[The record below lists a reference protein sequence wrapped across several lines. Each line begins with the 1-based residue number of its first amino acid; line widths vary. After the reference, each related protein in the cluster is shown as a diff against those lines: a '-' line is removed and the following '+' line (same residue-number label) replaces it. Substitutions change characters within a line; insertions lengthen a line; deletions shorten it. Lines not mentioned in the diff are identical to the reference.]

1 MARKQAG
8 SGNASFIT
16 MLLIMVVCGYVGFT
30 VFPVYY
36 NAKEFETALV
46 NEGVRVGARR
56 YSDEQTITEVIHLAK
71 SYDIKLKSDDVK
83 IRRFGE
89 KVELTVEYDM
99 PLVFSLI
106 NYVYNW
112 HFVAQTTSHLGM
124 I

>member
-8 SGNASFIT
+8 GSNASFIV
-16 MLLIMVVCGYVGFT
+16 MLLLMVVCGYVGFT

-56 YSDEQTITEVIHLAK
+56 YSDEQTITEVVHLAK
-71 SYDIKLKSDDVK
+71 SYEISLKSENIK

-89 KVELTVEYDM
+89 KVELTVEYDV
-99 PLVFSLI
+99 PLEFSLV
-106 NYVYNW
+106 NYTYVW
-112 HFVAQTTSHLGM
+112 HFVVQTTNHLGM